1 MEARDQ
7 NDTATTRGTPGATR
21 SWERLDESHSRASS
35 PGHLD
40 VRLLAP
46 ELGENK
52 FCCFKL
58 PSMYQFVI
66 VVTGYEYA
74 HYPTVAWL

>member
-1 MEARDQ
+1 MEARDWS
-7 NDTATTRGTPGATR
+7 DTATTQGTPGATR
-21 SWERLDESHSRASS
+21 SWERLDESHSRASG

-52 FCCFKL
+52 FLLF
-58 PSMYQFVI
+58 
-66 VVTGYEYA
+66 
-74 HYPTVAWL
+74 